1 MSTLREI
8 QRAVA
13 RSICS
18 PDDGEA
24 LGHIADDMTA
34 PADRLGIY
42 RNNAAITLV
51 GALRIAYPAV
61 EELVGTEFFEGA
73 ARIFIERHPPRTAYL
88 NDYGSE
94 FADFLGAFPAV
105 AELPYLP
112 DVARLEWAMSV
123 ALNAPDGPA
132 LDPATLAGLAASEHD
147 RIRFV
152 PHPSVRLLSVNYPA
166 DVIWRAV
173 LGGDDAA
180 LAAIALT
187 VEPLWLLVHRGD
199 DGIAVRRLTQEEAR
213 LTAMLCSGS
222 ALRKR
227 CRSGTARYSWRCSPT
242 TLRRDVLPPSRR
254 ASRIAPQA
262 VIVRAAMAIKTS
274 RFREEY

>member
-13 RSICS
+13 RSIRS

-24 LGHIADDMTA
+24 LRHIADGMIA

-42 RNNAAITLV
+42 RNNAAATLV

-61 EELVGTEFFEGA
+61 EKLVGAEFFEGA
-73 ARIFIERHPPRTAYL
+73 ARIFIAQHPPRTAYL

-112 DVARLEWAMSV
+112 DVARLEWAVSA
-123 ALNAPDGPA
+123 ALNAADVPA
-132 LDPATLAGLAASEHD
+132 LDQAALVGLAASEHD
-147 RIRFV
+147 RVRFV
-152 PHPSVRLLSVNYPA
+152 PHSSVRLLSLHYPA

-187 VEPLWLLVHRGD
+187 VEPLWLVVHRGSE
-199 DGIAVRRLTQEEAR
+199 GVAVRRLTQEEAR

-222 ALRKR
+222 ALSEAMPERD
-227 CRSGTARYSWRCSPT
+227 CSVFVALLADHLAQGRFAGFAMREP
-242 TLRRDVLPPSRR
+242 D
-254 ASRIAPQA
+254 
-262 VIVRAAMAIKTS
+262 RAAS
-274 RFREEY
+274 GHNY

>member
-13 RSICS
+13 RSIRS
-18 PDDGEA
+18 PDNGEA
-24 LGHIADDMTA
+24 LRHIADDMIA
-34 PADRLGIY
+34 AADRLAIY
-42 RNNAAITLV
+42 RNNAAATLV

-61 EELVGTEFFEGA
+61 EKLVGAEFFEGT
-73 ARIFIERHPPRTAYL
+73 ARVFMERHPPRTAYL

-94 FADFLGAFPAV
+94 FADFLGAFPAA
-105 AELPYLP
+105 AELTYLP
-112 DVARLEWAMSV
+112 DVARLEWAVSS
-123 ALNAPDGPA
+123 ALNAPDVAALEPA
-132 LDPATLAGLAASEHD
+132 ALVGLAASEHD

-152 PHPSVRLLSVNYPA
+152 PHPSVRLLSLHYPA

-187 VEPLWLLVHRGD
+187 GEPLWLVVHRGGE
-199 DGIAVRRLTQEEAR
+199 GIAVRRLTQGEAR

-222 ALRKR
+222 AL
-227 CRSGTARYSWRCSPT
+227 SEAMPE
-242 TLRRDVLPPSRR
+242 RDS
-254 ASRIAPQA
+254 A
-262 VIVRAAMAIKTS
+262 VFVALLADHLAQGRFAAFATRDPDRAANGHGD
-274 RFREEY
+274 

>member
-13 RSICS
+13 RSIRS

-24 LGHIADDMTA
+24 LRHIADDMIA

-61 EELVGTEFFEGA
+61 EKLVGAEFFEGA

-88 NDYGSE
+88 NDYGAE

-112 DVARLEWAMSV
+112 EVASLEWAVSA
-123 ALNAPDGPA
+123 ALNVPDVPA
-132 LDPATLAGLAASEHD
+132 LEPAALADLGASEHD
-147 RIRFV
+147 RVRFV
-152 PHPSVRLLSVNYPA
+152 PHPSVRLLSVHYPA
-166 DVIWRAV
+166 DIIWRAV

-187 VEPLWLLVHRGD
+187 VEPIWLLVHRGTE
-199 DGIAVRRLTQEEAR
+199 GVGMRRLTQQEAR
-213 LTAMLCSGS
+213 LTAMLCSGAALSEAMPERDS
-222 ALRKR
+222 AIFVALLADHLAQGRFAGFATR
-227 CRSGTARYSWRCSPT
+227 EP
-242 TLRRDVLPPSRR
+242 D
-254 ASRIAPQA
+254 
-262 VIVRAAMAIKTS
+262 RAASDHGDPDIVT
-274 RFREEY
+274 

>member
-13 RSICS
+13 RSIRS

-24 LGHIADDMTA
+24 LRHIADDMIA
-34 PADRLGIY
+34 PADRLSIY
-42 RNNAAITLV
+42 RNNAAATLV

-61 EELVGTEFFEGA
+61 EKLVGAEFFEGA
-73 ARIFIERHPPRTAYL
+73 ARIFIAQHPPRTAYL

-94 FADFLGAFPAV
+94 FADFLGAFPAA
-105 AELPYLP
+105 AELTYLP
-112 DVARLEWAMSV
+112 DVARLEWAVSS
-123 ALNAPDGPA
+123 ALNAPDVAALEPA
-132 LDPATLAGLAASEHD
+132 ALVGLAASEHD

-152 PHPSVRLLSVNYPA
+152 PHPSVRLLSLHHPA

-173 LGGDDAA
+173 LGGDDTE

-187 VEPLWLLVHRGD
+187 VEPLWLVVHRGGE
-199 DGIAVRRLTQEEAR
+199 GIAVRRLKQEEAR

-222 ALRKR
+222 AL
-227 CRSGTARYSWRCSPT
+227 SEAMPE
-242 TLRRDVLPPSRR
+242 RDS
-254 ASRIAPQA
+254 A
-262 VIVRAAMAIKTS
+262 VFVALLADHLAQGRFAAFATRDPDRAANGHGD
-274 RFREEY
+274 

>member
-13 RSICS
+13 RSIRS

-24 LGHIADDMTA
+24 LRHIADDMIA

-42 RNNAAITLV
+42 RNNAAATLV

-61 EELVGTEFFEGA
+61 EKLVGAEFFEGA
-73 ARIFIERHPPRTAYL
+73 ARIFIAQHPPRTAYL

-94 FADFLGAFPAV
+94 FADFLGAFPAA
-105 AELPYLP
+105 AELAYLP
-112 DVARLEWAMSV
+112 DVARLEWAVSF
-123 ALNAPDGPA
+123 ALNVADVPA
-132 LDPATLAGLAASEHD
+132 LDPAALAALAASGHD
-147 RIRFV
+147 RVRFV
-152 PHPSVRLLSVNYPA
+152 PHPSVRLLSLHYPV

-187 VEPLWLLVHRGD
+187 GEPLWFVVHRGSA
-199 DGIAVRRLTQEEAR
+199 GVAVRRLTQEEAR
-213 LTAMLCSGS
+213 LTAMLCSGA
-222 ALRKR
+222 ALAEAMP
-227 CRSGTARYSWRCSPT
+227 ARDCPVFVALLADHLAQGRFAGFATREP
-242 TLRRDVLPPSRR
+242 D
-254 ASRIAPQA
+254 
-262 VIVRAAMAIKTS
+262 RAAS
-274 RFREEY
+274 GHGD